1 MKKRIEKD
9 YLEDIVYESL
19 EEGEYEKE
27 YEYEYAIGNEELK
40 ERLN

>member
-9 YLEDIVYESL
+9 YLEDLVYESL
-19 EEGEYEKE
+19 EEGEKE
-27 YEYEYAIGNEELK
+27 YEYEYKINAEELE